1 MHLPEKNHNF
11 KIGFKNIKG
20 LHDKNGCK
28 IHECGREFY
37 NDIEFLSETWGCPCE
52 KQFEGYDLIGET
64 LPQKH
69 ENINGVENPVALLYL
84 GKKD

>member
-1 MHLPEKNHNF
+1 MYLLEKNHNF
-11 KIGFKNIKG
+11 KIGFKNMKG

-52 KQFEGYDLIGET
+52 KQFEGYDTKI
-64 LPQKH
+64 
-69 ENINGVENPVALLYL
+69 
-84 GKKD
+84 